1 MGLWLTGS
9 IKSTIVDVA
18 ARCGAPSWGG
28 RLLRAVRAGIW
39 AGMALNARKARED
52 VRQWTTQGF
61 SMTRSD
67 AFMPTAATGCSSTYF
82 ATRTIIPMRAALLAT
97 MARDLSPT

>member
-1 MGLWLTGS
+1 MRISDWSSDVCSSDL
-9 IKSTIVDVA
+9 STIFDVA
-18 ARCGAPSWGG
+18 ARCGAPALGG

-61 SMTRSD
+61 SMTRSA
-67 AFMPTAATGCSSTYF
+67 AFMPKPATGRSEERRVGKEGVVTCRY
-82 ATRTIIPMRAALLAT
+82 RCCPYH
-97 MARDLSPT
+97 